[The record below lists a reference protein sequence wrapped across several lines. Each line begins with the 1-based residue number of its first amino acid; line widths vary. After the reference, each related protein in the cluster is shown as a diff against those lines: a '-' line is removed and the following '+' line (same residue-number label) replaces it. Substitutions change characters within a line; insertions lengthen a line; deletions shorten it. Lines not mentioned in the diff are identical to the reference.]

1 MPLINC
7 EITLILI
14 WSENCILADI
24 ITHAAVPAQGYN
36 PARPV
41 INTPTGA
48 TFNITDTI
56 LYVQVVTL

>member
-7 EITLILI
+7 EITLILT

-24 ITHAAVPAQGYN
+24 ITHVAVPAQGYN

-41 INTPTGA
+41 INAPMC
-48 TFNITDTI
+48 NI
-56 LYVQVVTL
+56 